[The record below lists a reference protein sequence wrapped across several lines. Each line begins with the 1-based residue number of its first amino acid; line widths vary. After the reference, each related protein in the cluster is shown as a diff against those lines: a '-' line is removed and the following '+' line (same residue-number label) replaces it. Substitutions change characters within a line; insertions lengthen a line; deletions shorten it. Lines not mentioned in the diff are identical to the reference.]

1 MNQLAKE
8 ISKGVKK
15 YGTDKIC
22 IRLNGTSDIPYENI
36 PIGNFPNIMAMF
48 PNVQFYDYTKV
59 FSRLKK
65 GLPSN
70 YHLTFSRAETQ
81 KNQEESLQAL
91 SLGFNVAAVFNSLP
105 QTYANAKVLDGDEH
119 DLTFLRGN
127 GIVLGLKAK
136 GQAKKDTSGFV
147 IFN

>member
-1 MNQLAKE
+1 M
-8 ISKGVKK
+8 
-15 YGTDKIC
+15 
-22 IRLNGTSDIPYENI
+22 
-36 PIGNFPNIMAMF
+36 
-48 PNVQFYDYTKV
+48 
-59 FSRLKK
+59 
-65 GLPSN
+65 
-70 YHLTFSRAETQ
+70 
-81 KNQEESLQAL
+81 QAL